1 MRKYLKKGCVLCM
14 ALILVLGSMTAAFA
28 APPSG
33 GSSGTPTP
41 PTTGTSGTDIIVNGY
56 RVFQAG
62 TDKRIGTISKDTKFD
77 IEVTIKDLEHTGAE
91 VVSGNDIDISRVAD
105 NFTMGDK
112 VTSADITF
120 NNSGSAE
127 PFSATIKISGLE
139 YSGTGNTL
147 KLLIGINGEYQKD
160 VVLSISECK
169 EYTEP
174 KVEPTPKPTPEAIPA
189 PKVIVTRNELAGD
202 VKAGD
207 ELMLTVSV
215 KNIGRA
221 TINNPILS
229 FTPSDSLLVTSND
242 SALQLNS
249 IGVGR
254 TETRQIKVRVLDPVA
269 SVNQYLDAKLEFTY
283 YNNVTTTVGEASAR
297 IGIPAKVKKKNEDTT
312 DDTTASPLPNIIV
325 SRFNYGGGSVAAG
338 SKFNLSFKFRNT
350 SSTVDAENMV
360 VTVTGG
366 EGLTI
371 NGSSNTF
378 FYDKVKAGAS
388 KTVTVPMKVSN
399 TTADTAQD
407 VSINFK
413 YEYLDHKKRTSAS
426 SDVKISVPLY
436 QPDRF
441 EVYKPVVPDYVEEG
455 QEVAVTMNYIN
466 KSKTI
471 MSNVEAVVDGDV
483 STQTQVQTIGNV
495 DAGKNGTIAFAL
507 TPNGSGEV
515 DFTITVNYED
525 ANGETKTRVFP
536 VTMDVQAAAPDDP
549 GMDDPGMDDP
559 GEDSGGFP
567 WWIVIA
573 AVVVVGIAALIILKK
588 RKKAKAAKKEQELWD
603 SWDDEIKTSS
613 DNGAAA
619 GSKETPD
626 NKGV

>member
-1 MRKYLKKGCVLCM
+1 MRKFLKKGCVLCM

-28 APPSG
+28 APPGG
-33 GSSGTPTP
+33 GSSGTPTT
-41 PTTGTSGTDIIVNGY
+41 PTTDITVAGYTVTATSITKGTTFNATV
-56 RVFQAG
+56 
-62 TDKRIGTISKDTKFD
+62 
-77 IEVTIKDLEHTGAE
+77 EIKDLGHKGSEIKDNE
-91 VVSGNDIDISRVAD
+91 IDVSRIAD
-105 NFTMGDK
+105 SFNIGGK
-112 VTSADITF
+112 ITVE
-120 NNSGSAE
+120 NTNPSGSGPLTAKI
-127 PFSATIKISGLE
+127 TIEELT
-139 YSGTGNTL
+139 YSGVGNSL
-147 KLLIGINGEYQKD
+147 ELLVGVGGSYQKT
-160 VVLSISECK
+160 VKVAIHECK

-174 KVEPTPKPTPEAIPA
+174 KVEPTPTPTPEAIPA
-189 PKVIVTRNELAGD
+189 PKVIVTRNELGGD

-215 KNIGRA
+215 KNIGRTA
-221 TINNPILS
+221 INNPILS

-242 SALQLNS
+242 SALQMNS

-254 TETRQIKVRVLDPVA
+254 TETAQIKVRVLDPVA

-297 IGIPAKVKKKNEDTT
+297 IGIPAKVKKKTEDTT

-350 SSTVDAENMV
+350 SSTVNVENMV
-360 VTVTGG
+360 ITVTGG

-388 KTVTVPMKVSN
+388 KTVTVPMKVAN
-399 TTADTAQD
+399 TTVDTAQD

-441 EVYKPVVPDYVEEG
+441 EISKPVVPDYVEEG
-455 QEVAVTMNYIN
+455 QEAAVTMNYIN

-483 STQTQVQTIGNV
+483 TTQTQVQTIGNV

-507 TPNGSGEV
+507 TPNNAGEV

-525 ANGETKTRVFP
+525 ANGEAKTRVFP
-536 VTMDVQAAAPDDP
+536 VTMDVQAAAPYDP
-549 GMDDPGMDDP
+549 GTDDPGMDDP

>member
-28 APPSG
+28 APAG
-33 GSSGTPTP
+33 GGGTGAAGGGTGGTSTAPTTPT
-41 PTTGTSGTDIIVNGY
+41 TDITVTGY
-56 RVFQAG
+56 TVTASSITKG
-62 TDKRIGTISKDTKFD
+62 TKFNATVKIND
-77 IEVTIKDLEHTGAE
+77 IGHKGSDITADDIYVSHVADSFSLDLANEKISITVSNPTSNGPLTATILIEDLVYSGVGNSLKLLVGVKDSYQKNVEVTIH
-91 VVSGNDIDISRVAD
+91 
-105 NFTMGDK
+105 
-112 VTSADITF
+112 
-120 NNSGSAE
+120 
-127 PFSATIKISGLE
+127 
-139 YSGTGNTL
+139 
-147 KLLIGINGEYQKD
+147 
-160 VVLSISECK
+160 ECK

-174 KVEPTPKPTPEAIPA
+174 KVEPTPTPTPEAIPA

-215 KNIGRA
+215 KNIGRTA
-221 TINNPILS
+221 INSPILS

-242 SALQLNS
+242 SALQMNS

-254 TETRQIKVRVLDPVA
+254 TETAQIKVRVLDPVA

-283 YNNVTTTVGEASAR
+283 YNNVTTTGGEASAR
-297 IGIPAKVKKKNEDTT
+297 IGIPAKVKKKTEDTT

-325 SRFNYGGGSVAAG
+325 SRFNYGGVSVAAG

-350 SSTVDAENMV
+350 SSTVNVENMV
-360 VTVTGG
+360 ITVTGG

-388 KTVTVPMKVSN
+388 KTVTVPMKVAN

-441 EVYKPVVPDYVEEG
+441 EISKPVVPDYVEEG

-483 STQTQVQTIGNV
+483 TTQTQVQTIGNV

-507 TPNGSGEV
+507 TPNSTGEV

-525 ANGETKTRVFP
+525 ANGEAKTRVFP
-536 VTMDVQAAAPDDP
+536 VTMDVQAAAPYDP
-549 GMDDPGMDDP
+549 GTDDPGMDDP

-613 DNGAAA
+613 DNGAVA

>member
-1 MRKYLKKGCVLCM
+1 M

-41 PTTGTSGTDIIVNGY
+41 PTAGTSGTDIIVNGY

-62 TDKRIGTISKDTKFD
+62 TDNRIGTISKDTKFD
-77 IEVTIKDLEHTGAE
+77 IEVTIKDLEHAGKD
-91 VVSGNDIDISRVAD
+91 VVSGEHIDISRVAD

-120 NNSGSAE
+120 NNSGSTE

-174 KVEPTPKPTPEAIPA
+174 KVEPTPTPTPEAIPA
-189 PKVIVTRNELAGD
+189 PKVIVTRNELGGD

-215 KNIGRA
+215 KNIGRTA
-221 TINNPILS
+221 INNPILS

-242 SALQLNS
+242 SALQMNS

-254 TETRQIKVRVLDPVA
+254 TETAQIKVRVLDPVA

-283 YNNVTTTVGEASAR
+283 YNNVTTTGGEASAR
-297 IGIPAKVKKKNEDTT
+297 IGIPAKVKKKTEDTT

-350 SSTVDAENMV
+350 SSTVNVENMV
-360 VTVTGG
+360 ITVTGG

-388 KTVTVPMKVSN
+388 KTVTVPMKVAN

-441 EVYKPVVPDYVEEG
+441 EISKPVVPDYVEEG

-483 STQTQVQTIGNV
+483 TTQTQVQTIGNV

-507 TPNGSGEV
+507 TPNSTGEV

-525 ANGETKTRVFP
+525 ANGEAKTRVFP
-536 VTMDVQAAAPDDP
+536 VTMDVQAAAPSDP
-549 GMDDPGMDDP
+549 GTDDPGMDDP

>member
-28 APPSG
+28 ATTG
-33 GSSGTPTP
+33 GGGASGTPTT
-41 PTTGTSGTDIIVNGY
+41 PTKELGDFEVTGYVIKIAGVDKEINSITKGSEVDITLKMKYNGTFDSSLSAEQLDVTRRVDSFSGGVINKGETVQTSGSGENFAFQVIVRSLTY
-56 RVFQAG
+56 
-62 TDKRIGTISKDTKFD
+62 K
-77 IEVTIKDLEHTGAE
+77 
-91 VVSGNDIDISRVAD
+91 
-105 NFTMGDK
+105 
-112 VTSADITF
+112 
-120 NNSGSAE
+120 
-127 PFSATIKISGLE
+127 
-139 YSGTGNTL
+139 GTGQTL
-147 KLLIGINGEYQKD
+147 KVMVKKGANEYQNID
-160 VVLSISECK
+160 VPISECK

-507 TPNGSGEV
+507 TPNNAGEV

-525 ANGETKTRVFP
+525 ANGESRTRVFP
-536 VTMDVQAAAPDDP
+536 VTMDVQAAAPYDP
-549 GMDDPGMDDP
+549 GTDDPGMDDP

-573 AVVVVGIAALIILKK
+573 AVVVVGIATLIILKK

>member
-1 MRKYLKKGCVLCM
+1 M

-28 APPSG
+28 ATPSG
-33 GSSGTPTP
+33 GSSGTPTT
-41 PTTGTSGTDIIVNGY
+41 PTTDITVAGY
-56 RVFQAG
+56 TVTAASITKG
-62 TDKRIGTISKDTKFD
+62 TKFNATVKIND
-77 IEVTIKDLEHTGAE
+77 IGHIGENVGFGDIHISHMADSFSLDIDKSKIKITDFSGGNNEPINVTILIEDLVYSGVGNSLKLLVGVKDSYQKNVEVTIH
-91 VVSGNDIDISRVAD
+91 
-105 NFTMGDK
+105 
-112 VTSADITF
+112 
-120 NNSGSAE
+120 
-127 PFSATIKISGLE
+127 
-139 YSGTGNTL
+139 
-147 KLLIGINGEYQKD
+147 
-160 VVLSISECK
+160 ECK

-174 KVEPTPKPTPEAIPA
+174 KVEPTPTPTPEAIPA
-189 PKVIVTRNELAGD
+189 PKVIVTRNELGGD

-215 KNIGRA
+215 KNIGRTA
-221 TINNPILS
+221 INNPILS

-242 SALQLNS
+242 SALQMNS

-254 TETRQIKVRVLDPVA
+254 TETAQIKVRVLDPVA

-283 YNNVTTTVGEASAR
+283 YNNVTTTGGEASAR

-350 SSTVDAENMV
+350 SSTVNVENMV
-360 VTVTGG
+360 ITVTGG

-388 KTVTVPMKVSN
+388 KTVTVPMKVAN

-441 EVYKPVVPDYVEEG
+441 EISKPVVPDYVEEG

-483 STQTQVQTIGNV
+483 TTQTQVQTIGNV

-507 TPNGSGEV
+507 TPNSTGEV

-525 ANGETKTRVFP
+525 ANGEAKTRVFP
-536 VTMDVQAAAPDDP
+536 VTMDVQAAAPYDPGTDDP
-549 GMDDPGMDDP
+549 GTDDP

-619 GSKETPD
+619 GSKETTD

>member
-1 MRKYLKKGCVLCM
+1 M

-28 APPSG
+28 APPG
-33 GSSGTPTP
+33 GSGS
-41 PTTGTSGTDIIVNGY
+41 GTSGTPMTPPKGKFEIVSYQIDGNPTYINKGDSFNITVTVKYNSTEGARDFKVEELDITRMVDCFTTG
-56 RVFQAG
+56 
-62 TDKRIGTISKDTKFD
+62 K
-77 IEVTIKDLEHTGAE
+77 LESPQYPKQNDQ
-91 VVSGNDIDISRVAD
+91 VSGKTFAFDVK
-105 NFTMGDK
+105 FTG
-112 VTSADITF
+112 V
-120 NNSGSAE
+120 
-127 PFSATIKISGLE
+127 E
-139 YSGTGNTL
+139 YKGTGKTF
-147 KLLIGINGEYQKD
+147 KLMVKKGTEYEP
-160 VVLSISECK
+160 LSLEIT

-174 KVEPTPKPTPEAIPA
+174 TVEPTPRPTPEAIPA
-189 PKVIVTRNELAGD
+189 PKVIVTRNELGGD

-215 KNIGRA
+215 KNIGRTA
-221 TINNPILS
+221 INNPILS

-242 SALQLNS
+242 SALQMNS

-254 TETRQIKVRVLDPVA
+254 TETAQIKVRVLDPVA

-283 YNNVTTTVGEASAR
+283 YNNVTTTGGEASAR
-297 IGIPAKVKKKNEDTT
+297 IGIPAKVKKKTEDTT

-338 SKFNLSFKFRNT
+338 SKFNLSFKFVN
-350 SSTVDAENMV
+350 VENMV
-360 VTVTGG
+360 ITGTGG

-371 NGSSNTF
+371 NGSCNTF

-388 KTVTVPMKVSN
+388 KTVTVPMKVAN
-399 TTADTAQD
+399 TTVDTAQD

-441 EVYKPVVPDYVEEG
+441 EISKPVVPDYVEEG

-483 STQTQVQTIGNV
+483 TTQTQVQTIGNV

-507 TPNGSGEV
+507 TPNSTGEV

-525 ANGETKTRVFP
+525 ANGEAKTRVFP
-536 VTMDVQAAAPDDP
+536 VTMDVQAAAPYDP
-549 GMDDPGMDDP
+549 GTDDPGMDDP

-603 SWDDEIKTSS
+603 SWDDEIKTSA

>member
-1 MRKYLKKGCVLCM
+1 M

-28 APPSG
+28 ETSG
-33 GSSGTPTP
+33 GESGGTPTA
-41 PTTGTSGTDIIVNGY
+41 PTTGKDTGEFEVTGYKIEKLNNADVQDGNLITVNKNDTIDVLVSLKY
-56 RVFQAG
+56 NTAG
-62 TDKRIGTISKDTKFD
+62 TNFASVDVARRVDCFSGGEAKVVQDSGQILGSYVIQIR
-77 IEVTIKDLEHTGAE
+77 VTNLKY
-91 VVSGNDIDISRVAD
+91 R
-105 NFTMGDK
+105 
-112 VTSADITF
+112 
-120 NNSGSAE
+120 
-127 PFSATIKISGLE
+127 
-139 YSGTGNTL
+139 GTGKTL
-147 KLLIGINGEYQKD
+147 SLLVSNQENAYQNLD
-160 VVLSISECK
+160 VPISECK

-174 KVEPTPKPTPEAIPA
+174 KVEPTPTPTPEAIPA
-189 PKVIVTRNELAGD
+189 PKVIVTRNELGGD

-215 KNIGRA
+215 KNIGRTA
-221 TINNPILS
+221 INNPILS

-242 SALQLNS
+242 SALQMNS

-254 TETRQIKVRVLDPVA
+254 TETAQIKVRVLDPVA

-283 YNNVTTTVGEASAR
+283 YNNVTTTGGEASAR
-297 IGIPAKVKKKNEDTT
+297 IGIPAKVKKKTEDTT

-350 SSTVDAENMV
+350 SSTVNVENMV
-360 VTVTGG
+360 ITVTGG

-388 KTVTVPMKVSN
+388 KTVTVPMKVAN

-441 EVYKPVVPDYVEEG
+441 EISKPVVPDYVEEG
-455 QEVAVTMNYIN
+455 QEAAVTMNYIN

-483 STQTQVQTIGNV
+483 TTQTQVQTIGNV

-507 TPNGSGEV
+507 TPNNAGEV

-525 ANGETKTRVFP
+525 ANGEAKTRVFP
-536 VTMDVQAAAPDDP
+536 VTMDVQAAAPYDP
-549 GMDDPGMDDP
+549 GTDDPGMDDP